1 MDDRTLHWLAFHLAF
16 LSCPAAGRRA
26 LRRFQSVRDVL
37 LSRAPDLEGLRL
49 PDAAARAVVSRDAI
63 RDAERELEK
72 IRGKGYTLLTFEDPG
87 YPRYLREIFDPP
99 LVLYCAGRAEVLED
113 PGVAI
118 VGSRRPTPYGRVLA
132 EKLAGGLASRGCTI
146 VSGLA
151 VGIDACAHWGAIRE
165 GRTIAVLGSGL
176 DVCYPRVNRGLA
188 EKIKE
193 QGMVLTEFPLET
205 PPLQQNFPVRNR
217 TISGLAMALVVVE
230 AAERSG
236 SLISAGFA
244 LDQGREVMA
253 VPGNVTSEMSRGTN
267 GLLKAGA
274 MLVESWED
282 VAGELPPPWREK
294 LLAQKEEKAEN
305 TRNSLSEDESR
316 LMKELPMDA
325 AVHVDELAERTD
337 FPVSGLLALLLGL
350 ELRGLVVQ
358 HPGKLFQRRI

>member
-1 MDDRTLHWLAFHLAF
+1 VDDRTLFWLAFHLAF
-16 LSCPAAGRRA
+16 FSCPAAGRRA
-26 LRRFQSVRDVL
+26 LRRFRSVRDVF
-37 LSRAPDLEGLRL
+37 LSQAPDLEGLGL
-49 PDAAARAVVSRDAI
+49 PDDAARAVVTRSALG
-63 RDAERELEK
+63 DAERELEI
-72 IRGKGYTLLTFEDPG
+72 IRGKAYTLLTFEDFG
-87 YPRYLREIFDPP
+87 YPRYLREIYDPP

-132 EKLAGGLASRGCTI
+132 EKLAGDLASRGCAI

-151 VGIDACAHWGAIRE
+151 VGIDACAHWGAVRK

-188 EKIKE
+188 EKIME
-193 QGMVLTEFPLET
+193 RGVVLTEFRIGT

-217 TISGLAMALVVVE
+217 IISGLAMGLVVVE

-253 VPGNVTSEMSRGTN
+253 VPGNVTSELSRGTN
-267 GLLKAGA
+267 GLVKAGA
-274 MLVESWED
+274 KLVETWED
-282 VAGELPPPWREK
+282 VAAELPSPWREK
-294 LLAQKEEKAEN
+294 LLAQREEKAEN
-305 TRNSLSEDESR
+305 NRNSLSEDESR

-358 HPGKLFQRRI
+358 HPGKLFQRSI